1 MALAKNDTAA
11 MTSAGL
17 NLIQQ
22 GLSIYDEHLKLVI
35 CNRPFLE
42 MFDLPESHGKPGAR
56 FQDTIR
62 LLVERGEYGPV
73 DDVAEAVAMRVEQAR
88 AFTPHYMER
97 ERANGRWVSVEG
109 SPLPQGGWVAV
120 YTDITRA
127 KRQEAL
133 LRTRS
138 EALSENR
145 PRA

>member
-1 MALAKNDTAA
+1 MPPAPKDTAA
-11 MTSAGL
+11 MTTAGL

-22 GLSIYDEHLKLVI
+22 GLSIYDDSLRLVV

-42 MFDLPESHGKPGAR
+42 MFDLPASHGKPGAR
-56 FQDTIR
+56 VQDTIR
-62 LLVERGEYGPV
+62 LLVARGEYGPV
-73 DDVAEAVAMRVEQAR
+73 EDIEQAVAMRVDQAR

-97 ERANGRWVSVEG
+97 ERATGRWVAVEG

-120 YTDITRA
+120 YTDITRP

-138 EALSENR
+138 EALSDKVL
-145 PRA
+145 A